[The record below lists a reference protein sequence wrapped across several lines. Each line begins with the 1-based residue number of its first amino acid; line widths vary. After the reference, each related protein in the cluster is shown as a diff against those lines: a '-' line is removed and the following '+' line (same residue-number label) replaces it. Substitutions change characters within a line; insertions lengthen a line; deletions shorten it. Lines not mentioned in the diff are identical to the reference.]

1 MNHTLFDAFADIDPR
16 FIEEAAAF
24 SPIAKRRHGPAI
36 VSAVAAAA
44 LAVAIVPTAIFVS
57 ERNSLP
63 VDPPTL
69 DTPVEPDTPGD
80 PPSIGEPDPP
90 SATAPMSVG
99 ETRTLASGSTL
110 TYLAKTEHSVT
121 IRLHKTDAAP
131 VYLRLTGRRD
141 TAAYYASTDPRYA
154 GVGERVQNGLTVTVN
169 GSAGAFPSAPGDYEI
184 VVDFTPMRTLCTSLD
199 ELYTTLCA
207 FYL

>member
-16 FIEEAAAF
+16 FIEEAASF
-24 SPIAKRRHGPAI
+24 SPIAKRRPGPAI

-57 ERNSLP
+57 ERNSLLA
-63 VDPPTL
+63 DPPTL
-69 DTPVEPDTPGD
+69 DTPAEPAPGD
-80 PPSIGEPDPP
+80 PPDSGEQDPP
-90 SATAPMSVG
+90 AAATAPMSVG

-154 GVGERVQNGLTVTVN
+154 GVGERVQGGLTVTVN

-199 ELYTTLCA
+199 ELYTTLCS